1 MELKVSYLVLLQ
13 YTPRSGMSS
22 EIRKFVDK
30 RKEIGEMTEIEIE
43 FKEIV
48 KTLALEEKKM
58 LLEMLMILKEENGDS
73 RLPIAADL

>member
-1 MELKVSYLVLLQ
+1 
-13 YTPRSGMSS
+13 
-22 EIRKFVDK
+22 
-30 RKEIGEMTEIEIE
+30 MTEREIE

-73 RLPIAADL
+73 QLPIAADL